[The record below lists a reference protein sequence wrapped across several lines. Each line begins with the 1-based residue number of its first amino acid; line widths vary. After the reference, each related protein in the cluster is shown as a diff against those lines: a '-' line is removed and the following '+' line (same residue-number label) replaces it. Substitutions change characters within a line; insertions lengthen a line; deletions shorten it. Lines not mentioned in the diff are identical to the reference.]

1 MKTSEDMN
9 DSIDPMDLTLPIE
22 EVKSKT
28 YKGPKVMTNIHRAM
42 IDTILAIPTVTT
54 RDLAEMYG
62 YSQAWVSLSLQSPL
76 FKTELERR
84 RVEIINPIIAATT
97 EERLNAVMHRSLDV
111 IHEKLNKD
119 PDRVSDA
126 LALRALEI
134 TSKAL
139 GLGQPKKED
148 IVVDVS
154 HLDNLAKRLV
164 ALKPRDTG
172 NGVVYEAEN
181 LEGQSAQAR

>member
-1 MKTSEDMN
+1 MCS
-9 DSIDPMDLTLPIE
+9 SDL
-22 EVKSKT
+22 
-28 YKGPKVMTNIHRAM
+28 
-42 IDTILAIPTVTT
+42 
-54 RDLAEMYG
+54 
-62 YSQAWVSLSLQSPL
+62 
-76 FKTELERR
+76 